1 MFTGT
6 LWAAIRAGGGPRPP
20 GREARRFAGSFD
32 AGWLASLPLP
42 TGQDRPASQPAA
54 LADARHENFERH
66 CDHAAL
72 ERARALWPRTQVL
85 EDIAYGQ
92 PDTWYALAARH
103 LGRLSASELHVTC
116 DIYHS
121 RYGDETSGAH
131 RDTWYGA
138 VVQVSG
144 VKD

>member
-1 MFTGT
+1 M
-6 LWAAIRAGGGPRPP
+6 
-20 GREARRFAGSFD
+20 
-32 AGWLASLPLP
+32 
-42 TGQDRPASQPAA
+42 
-54 LADARHENFERH
+54 
-66 CDHAAL
+66 
-72 ERARALWPRTQVL
+72 L

-144 VKD
+144 VKDWLTGEGLPGGAGTPAQRVSTRAGDILLIPKYLPHAVSTPADPGHSVHLAFAIDRDEYPRGGKP